1 MRSVLDFDGLCS
13 VLTAS
18 GPAVVQPVWMQAGG
32 LCWPRVRNECVLFP
46 WGMKKAHSPASA
58 LPTLICI
65 RDTTAAVGCGG
76 EGGQLLRAPCKEREV
91 VDAAASVQSSL
102 LGLGLPAPVGETHF
116 VGR

>member
-18 GPAVVQPVWMQAGG
+18 GPAVAQPVWMQAGG

-58 LPTLICI
+58 LPTLYASEILQLLW
-65 RDTTAAVGCGG
+65 DAVGREGSSAGSLQRKGGCGCCCLSAELTAG
-76 EGGQLLRAPCKEREV
+76 ARATGTR
-91 VDAAASVQSSL
+91 
-102 LGLGLPAPVGETHF
+102 G
-116 VGR
+116 